1 MENHYW
7 RYIDRMDASALKELM
22 DAYGQDVWNL
32 AYVITRRHDLADD
45 VTQDV
50 FLKAYQSIASFRGA
64 SSIRTWLLAMTR
76 NISINYL
83 RTAFM
88 RKVLL
93 VGRSSSVAKGE
104 SPSAEQEAARQAL
117 ASEIWRSVLELPVK
131 LREVLVLHA
140 KYEMTTKEIAD
151 ALGLPEGTV
160 KTRLSRAR
168 KRMNSSW
175 KGSAAYE

>member
-1 MENHYW
+1 MENNYW
-7 RYIDRMDASALKELM
+7 RYVDRIDAAGLIELM
-22 DAYGQDVWNL
+22 DTYGQDVWNL
-32 AYVITRRHDLADD
+32 AYIITRRHDLSDD
-45 VTQDV
+45 IAQDV
-50 FLKAYQSIASFRGA
+50 FLKVYQTIGSFRGA

-76 NISINYL
+76 NTAINYK

-88 RKVLL
+88 RRVLL
-93 VGRSSSVAKGE
+93 VGRGAAHDGE
-104 SPSAEQEAARQAL
+104 SPSAEQEAMRL
-117 ASEIWRSVLELPVK
+117 AFTSELWNAVLELPVK

-140 KYEMTTKEIAD
+140 KYELTTKEIAD